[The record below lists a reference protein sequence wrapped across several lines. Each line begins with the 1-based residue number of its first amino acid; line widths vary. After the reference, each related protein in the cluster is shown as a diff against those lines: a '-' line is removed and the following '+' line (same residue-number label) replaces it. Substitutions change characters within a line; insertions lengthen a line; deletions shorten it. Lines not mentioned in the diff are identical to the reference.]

1 MTDQGEDEIVL
12 KILHTADWHLG
23 RRFPRFSD
31 EDQRKLM
38 HARLTVVE
46 RVLGEAQKHGVHAVL
61 CAGDLFD
68 EPSPERTWWEE
79 LAKLFGKLSWKDR
92 PVFLLPG
99 NHDPLLPDSV
109 WRKEQFRRA
118 LPDFVHIVD
127 RDNFEVPL
135 GKDAVLYAVPCSSRA
150 GQNDPTL
157 KIPQRAEGDTRIR
170 IGMVHGST
178 FDAVNCQTDFPIHR
192 DAAVDRGL
200 DYLAI
205 GDTHGF
211 RFVPPNRLRPP
222 TIYPGAPEPTAFDEK
237 EPGHVALV
245 LMTRQREAKVQKRH
259 VAFWTWEEAR
269 VSTLAE
275 LRALAGRNDLQGRVL
290 RLRVEMRLP
299 AAEFEEAEGL
309 LEELSGTSAKHA
321 KVGILELDKSAF
333 SFDPRS
339 LQEVSKGLPATLQA
353 TLSRLQTAAE
363 SEDEAER
370 ERAERA
376 LYHLFCLLRKA
387 S

>member
-1 MTDQGEDEIVL
+1 MKDRGEDEIVL
-12 KILHTADWHLG
+12 RLLHTADWHLG
-23 RRFPRFSD
+23 RRFPRFGE

-38 HARLTVVE
+38 HARIAVVE
-46 RVLGEAQKHGVHAVL
+46 RVLGEAQSKNVDAVL

-68 EPSPERTWWEE
+68 EPMPERTWWEE
-79 LAKLFGKLSWKDR
+79 LAKLFGKLSWQNR

-99 NHDPLLPDSV
+99 NHDPLLPDSI
-109 WRKEQFRRA
+109 WRKEQFRRM
-118 LPDFVHIVD
+118 LPGFVHIVD
-127 RDNFEVPL
+127 REYFEVPL
-135 GKDAVLYAVPCSSRA
+135 GEHAVLYAVPCMSRA

-178 FDAVNCQTDFPIHR
+178 FDAVHCETDFPIHQ
-192 DAAVDRGL
+192 DAAVNRGL

-237 EPGHVALV
+237 DPGNVAV
-245 LMTRQREAKVQKRH
+245 VMMTRQREAKVVKQP
-259 VAFWTWEEAR
+259 VAFWKWEEAH

-275 LRALAGRNDLQGRVL
+275 LRALAGRSDLQSRVL

-299 AAEFEEAEGL
+299 AAEFEEAEAL
-309 LEELSGTSAKHA
+309 IEELTGTPAKHA
-321 KVGILELDKSAF
+321 KVGVLELDKTKL

-339 LQEVSKGLPATLQA
+339 LQEVSKNLPATLQA
-353 TLSRLQTAAE
+353 TLTRLQTATE
-363 SEDEAER
+363 SEDERER
-370 ERAERA
+370 ELASRA